1 MSMATMTL
9 KVEDS
14 TGQVRRRAR
23 GIPREATVG
32 DFMSGVVRE
41 LRLPVNDSEG
51 RPLTY
56 AARAN
61 GESLLESDR
70 VGDVLQEEDT
80 VTLTQKRHG
89 GLMCPRRTGCV
100 SCRVVAEHPAA
111 WKPPGQR
118 KKTTRQLAQPVRRQG
133 VSQ

>member
-1 MSMATMTL
+1 MSL

-23 GIPREATVG
+23 GIRPDATVG
-32 DFMSGVVRE
+32 DLMTSLVRD
-41 LRLPVNDSEG
+41 LRLPVNDTQG

-70 VGDVLQEEDT
+70 VSDVLKEEDT
-80 VTLTQKRHG
+80 VTLTQNVTAG
-89 GLMCPRRTGCV
+89 
-100 SCRVVAEHPAA
+100 
-111 WKPPGQR
+111 
-118 KKTTRQLAQPVRRQG
+118 
-133 VSQ
+133 

>member
-9 KVEDS
+9 RVEDS
-14 TGQVRRRAR
+14 TGQIRRRAR

-51 RPLTY
+51 RPLSY

-70 VGDVLQEEDT
+70 VGDVLKEEDT
-80 VTLTQKRHG
+80 VTLTQNVTAG
-89 GLMCPRRTGCV
+89 
-100 SCRVVAEHPAA
+100 
-111 WKPPGQR
+111 
-118 KKTTRQLAQPVRRQG
+118 
-133 VSQ
+133 

>member
-9 KVEDS
+9 RVEDS

-51 RPLTY
+51 RPLSY

-61 GESLLESDR
+61 GESLLESDHI
-70 VGDVLQEEDT
+70 GDVLKEEDT
-80 VTLTQKRHG
+80 VTLTQNVTAG
-89 GLMCPRRTGCV
+89 
-100 SCRVVAEHPAA
+100 
-111 WKPPGQR
+111 
-118 KKTTRQLAQPVRRQG
+118 
-133 VSQ
+133 